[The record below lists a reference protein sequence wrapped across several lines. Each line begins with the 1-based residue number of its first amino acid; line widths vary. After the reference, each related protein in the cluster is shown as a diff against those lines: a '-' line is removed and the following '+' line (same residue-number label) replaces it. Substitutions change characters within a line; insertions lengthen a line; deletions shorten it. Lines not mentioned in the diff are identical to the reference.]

1 MRLASKL
8 INKYDLHS
16 SLAQPRT
23 FEATARIEVHGLH
36 ALGEHDLTDI
46 TCGWEG
52 EERKKDKMRIEEAR
66 AAGRQNVLNK
76 YDHYSSLNQ
85 PYL

>member
-1 MRLASKL
+1 MRNEEARAAVASKL
-8 INKYDLHS
+8 FNKYEPHS

-23 FEATARIEVHGLH
+23 FEATARLEAHTLH

-52 EERKKDKMRIEEAR
+52 EEREKDKVRNGGR
-66 AAGRQNVLNK
+66 AAAGLK
-76 YDHYSSLNQ
+76 TY
-85 PYL
+85 

>member
-1 MRLASKL
+1 MRKHVRLASKL
-8 INKYDLHS
+8 FNKYEPHS

-23 FEATARIEVHGLH
+23 FEAIARLEVHGLH

-52 EERKKDKMRIEEAR
+52 EETEK
-66 AAGRQNVLNK
+66 
-76 YDHYSSLNQ
+76 
-85 PYL
+85 